1 MNLAVETIGLSKSYG
16 PVRAVESVSLRV
28 GRGEIYGFIGRNGA
42 GKTTTIRALLGM
54 IRPDA
59 GSVRMLGEAVGP
71 HGRGPWRRVGHL
83 VEEPSAYPELTVREN
98 LEIARRLQGL
108 EGSAAT
114 SRAIERLGLGPYADR
129 KAGVLSSGNLKRLGL
144 ARALLHAPELLVLD
158 EPANGLDP
166 AGVVEIRELLAGLVR
181 EQGVTVF
188 MSSHILTEVDRLA
201 TRIGII
207 HQGSLIE
214 EIEAGK
220 LEELR
225 SPRLEV
231 EARDL
236 EAAQRALAVAGFE
249 AIAQGGTL
257 ILTQAEAIAAPDR
270 VATVLVN
277 ASVPPTRL
285 TIQQED
291 LEAHFLRLTGGTQ

>member
-1 MNLAVETIGLSKSYG
+1 MTLAVETIGLSKSYG

-54 IRPDA
+54 IRPSA

-214 EIEAGK
+214 EIEAGT

-231 EARDL
+231 EVRDL
-236 EAAQRALAVAGFE
+236 DTAQRALAGAGFE
-249 AIAQGGTL
+249 AIAHDGAL

-270 VATVLVN
+270 VATILVN
-277 ASVPPTRL
+277 AGAAPTRL
-285 TIQQED
+285 AIQQED

>member
-1 MNLAVETIGLSKSYG
+1 MTLAVETIGLSKSYG

-54 IRPDA
+54 IRPSA

-207 HQGSLIE
+207 HQGYLIE
-214 EIEAGK
+214 EIEAGT

-231 EARDL
+231 EVRHLDT
-236 EAAQRALAVAGFE
+236 AQRALAGAGFE
-249 AIAQGGTL
+249 AIAHDGAL

-270 VATVLVN
+270 VATILVN
-277 ASVPPTRL
+277 AGAAPTRL
-285 TIQQED
+285 AIQQED